1 MTTTAHPS
9 AKEMSALQE
18 KQEASSLTELQ
29 LLKEETYS
37 NIEALKIV
45 RKEGDSLDSALRSL
59 ITERNILKNKKDK
72 AEAAAIN
79 AAFSNR
85 AREAERQE
93 LEKEVIFLKNEF
105 FIHKNDLKEL
115 REEAERSR

>member
-72 AEAAAIN
+72 EEAAAIN
-79 AAFSNR
+79 VAFINR

-93 LEKEVIFLKNEF
+93 LEKEVIFLK
-105 FIHKNDLKEL
+105 K
-115 REEAERSR
+115 